1 MDFVKNL
8 AGGNKDDNTS
18 QQQSEGGSGGGFM
31 DKVNNMA
38 GGGAAGEKNED
49 GLDKAVDY
57 VQENFLGGG
66 SQNNESAVE
75 QAKDEAISDAIRDQ
89 YKGATGNLRQQN
101 SAKKRKHAIPEF
113 VKALRRDSFQTTWEA
128 VGAASGLAGLMRL
141 LSIRDLRQLC
151 KRLGMTASA
160 LKARPQRREGLSEL
174 VIILFGG
181 HEDTRPLSRYYQ
193 DIVPACDLTI
203 IQRFEQSWTPSQQK
217 YLLAG
222 QREHNEIKFL
232 DEISSED
239 VLLSQRQSLFRGNI
253 PFTEKILATILTSTF
268 CPPDLIDELA
278 MPSLK
283 RLLKSRYDDTTRDQY
298 LDLVL
303 QVIRKHD
310 KIAGQLSLENGGLVQ
325 YIVDRWCNAPS
336 ERKQKLRLF
345 LEQAIELLPS
355 TPKSRAKD
363 LQRIQQAICSTRLS
377 YEGRYEFFRLLLL
390 HMKDYQIDIE
400 SNSEEDLYRLRQFPQ
415 WPSLLF
421 FSMSYPMSLRLFEK
435 LDKLFPQK
443 DFLDPAAR
451 KETILNHSIKHSPC
465 GDAEMVKALLIRK
478 SKTQHEHP
486 DVTDL
491 VMERRTKAQQSREAV
506 ERAYWAISAVHLC
519 VAAGDLSTLKE
530 TVVWSRRFVKDSAV
544 SYRLFSGDVLKTQE
558 IEELLGAMPDGNVD
572 SPENAA
578 AFTSSLRTSD
588 IDLANDILI
597 ELVNTA
603 TMAAGEPGFQAT
615 QWAWLFVLAT
625 STTDRRS
632 RRLDVLLKS
641 LPHLSPSMHFERDWL
656 EAVWKPTIDALI
668 QIETTLHDSLY
679 NTLVPVLYR
688 DYIKG
693 IYLYQRLAN
702 TSISPHLLAEL
713 TRFLIDQMRARLGS
727 AGLKAQIH
735 NVVSA
740 IDRLAN
746 SEPQLA
752 CPFISDLILDDDFN
766 EASSWHRQLMSYKF
780 LSVLPARK
788 AEEFLRT
795 MANAITERMREQNHN
810 FDSKEARSVKESDG
824 SMKRKTVKVTTV
836 KMLAQILQHKI
847 FINPSLSCEILI
859 GLLSEAR
866 HIDIRVAI
874 TASLFDTM
882 EEPDCPPS
890 IRDQIL
896 SALEEFIVPVAS
908 RLDERRDLAGSD
920 WTAVEDGMSLP
931 VVGEDSAL
939 LDLLIEKTRLSKLE
953 GADKLRLARLVMATL
968 EMSALLNERFLR
980 LFMARNNFSLEEA
993 LPGMPVHLEALSE
1006 AFIHLMPYIPSV
1018 VFLMA
1023 EAAAFTHIEP
1033 SPGIKAISKAI
1044 QEDRELVNS
1053 NAGKHWLSQFAG
1065 DSLDRNII
1073 HVPRLI
1079 QQNSEQLDSKLVTDG
1094 VNRASLLQFI
1104 HGCIERMMRVEKT
1117 GDIVSLVRRLCSDR
1131 LKSRENWEIWHKNC
1145 LPVIETIIRKI
1156 KEAQPHC
1163 LYLINL
1169 HTLPLPLPDAT
1180 EEEDQAFVE
1189 KLHGIIK
1196 GLAGRQGYPYH
1207 TDLETLKQEI
1217 NYWPLLQSYGR
1228 FALKLAAVQDYDFK
1242 STEQPSLAD
1251 YLGWEIVA
1259 HLLTKASG
1267 PQRAAR
1273 DVKRLLE
1280 EWKTSKDKMINVM
1293 GIDLSRTIQH
1303 RDWLATN

>member
-1 MDFVKNL
+1 MPR
-8 AGGNKDDNTS
+8 
-18 QQQSEGGSGGGFM
+18 
-31 DKVNNMA
+31 
-38 GGGAAGEKNED
+38 AA
-49 GLDKAVDY
+49 
-57 VQENFLGGG
+57 
-66 SQNNESAVE
+66 
-75 QAKDEAISDAIRDQ
+75 SDIIQD
-89 YKGATGNLRQQN
+89 LRQQN

-160 LKARPQRREGLSEL
+160 RKARPQRRAGLGQL

-203 IQRFEQSWTPSQQK
+203 IQRFEQPWTPSQQK

-239 VLLSQRQSLFRGNI
+239 VVLSQHQSIFRGNI

-268 CPPDLIDELA
+268 CPPDLIDELV

-298 LDLVL
+298 LGLVL
-303 QVIRKHD
+303 QVARKHD

-336 ERKQKLRLF
+336 ERKEKLRSF

-377 YEGRYEFFRLLLL
+377 YEGRYELFRLLLL
-390 HMKDYQIDIE
+390 HMKDFQVDIE
-400 SNSEEDLYRLRQFPQ
+400 SSSEQDRLRQFTH

-443 DFLDPAAR
+443 DFLGPVSR
-451 KETILNHSIKHSPC
+451 KGTILNHSIKHSPS
-465 GDAEMVKALLIRK
+465 GDVEVVKALLIRK
-478 SKTQHEHP
+478 SKTQREHP

-491 VMERRTKAQQSREAV
+491 VLERRTKAQQSREAV
-506 ERAYWAISAVHLC
+506 ERAYWAISTVHLC
-519 VAAGDLSTLKE
+519 IAAGDLSALKE

-544 SYRLFSGDVLKTQE
+544 SHRLFSGDVLKTQE

-572 SPENAA
+572 SPESAA
-578 AFTSSLRTSD
+578 AFTSSLRKSD

-603 TMAAGEPGFQAT
+603 TMAAGEPGFQAN
-615 QWAWLFVLAT
+615 QWAWL
-625 STTDRRS
+625 
-632 RRLDVLLKS
+632 
-641 LPHLSPSMHFERDWL
+641 
-656 EAVWKPTIDALI
+656 
-668 QIETTLHDSLY
+668 
-679 NTLVPVLYR
+679 
-688 DYIKG
+688 
-693 IYLYQRLAN
+693 
-702 TSISPHLLAEL
+702 
-713 TRFLIDQMRARLGS
+713 
-727 AGLKAQIH
+727 
-735 NVVSA
+735 
-740 IDRLAN
+740 
-746 SEPQLA
+746 
-752 CPFISDLILDDDFN
+752 
-766 EASSWHRQLMSYKF
+766 F

-795 MANAITERMREQNHN
+795 MANAITERMREQNNN

-847 FINPSLSCEILI
+847 FIDPSLSCEILI

-896 SALEEFIVPVAS
+896 SALEEFVVPVAS
-908 RLDERRDLAGSD
+908 RLDERRDLAEFD
-920 WTAVEDGMSLP
+920 WTAVENGVSLP
-931 VVGEDSAL
+931 AVGEESAL

-968 EMSALLNERFLR
+968 EISALLNGRFLR

-993 LPGMPVHLEALSE
+993 LPSIPVHLEALSE

-1018 VFLMA
+1018 VFRMA

-1053 NAGKHWLSQFAG
+1053 NAGKHWLSQFAR

-1073 HVPRLI
+1073 HV
-1079 QQNSEQLDSKLVTDG
+1079 
-1094 VNRASLLQFI
+1094 
-1104 HGCIERMMRVEKT
+1104 
-1117 GDIVSLVRRLCSDR
+1117 
-1131 LKSRENWEIWHKNC
+1131 
-1145 LPVIETIIRKI
+1145 

-1163 LYLINL
+1163 LFLINL

-1189 KLHGIIK
+1189 KLHGIIQ
-1196 GLAGRQGYPYH
+1196 GLAGCQGYPYH
-1207 TDLETLKQEI
+1207 TDLETLKREI

-1228 FALKLAAVQDYDFK
+1228 FALKLAAVQNYDFK

-1293 GIDLSRTIQH
+1293 GMDLSRAIQH

>member
-1 MDFVKNL
+1 MPR
-8 AGGNKDDNTS
+8 
-18 QQQSEGGSGGGFM
+18 
-31 DKVNNMA
+31 
-38 GGGAAGEKNED
+38 AA
-49 GLDKAVDY
+49 
-57 VQENFLGGG
+57 
-66 SQNNESAVE
+66 
-75 QAKDEAISDAIRDQ
+75 SDIIQD
-89 YKGATGNLRQQN
+89 LRQQN

-160 LKARPQRREGLSEL
+160 RKVRPQRRAGLGQL

-203 IQRFEQSWTPSQQK
+203 IQRFEQPWTPSQQK

-239 VLLSQRQSLFRGNI
+239 VVLSQHQSIFRGNI

-268 CPPDLIDELA
+268 CPPDLIDELV

-298 LDLVL
+298 LGLVL
-303 QVIRKHD
+303 QVARKHD

-325 YIVDRWCNAPS
+325 YIVNRWCNAPS
-336 ERKQKLRLF
+336 ERKEKLRSF

-377 YEGRYEFFRLLLL
+377 YEGRYELFRLLLL
-390 HMKDYQIDIE
+390 HMKDFQVDIE
-400 SNSEEDLYRLRQFPQ
+400 SSSEQDRLRQFTH

-443 DFLDPAAR
+443 DFLGPVSR
-451 KETILNHSIKHSPC
+451 KGTILNHSIKHSPS
-465 GDAEMVKALLIRK
+465 GDVEVVKALLIRK
-478 SKTQHEHP
+478 SKTQREHP

-491 VMERRTKAQQSREAV
+491 VLERRTKAQQSREAV
-506 ERAYWAISAVHLC
+506 ERAYWAISTVHLC
-519 VAAGDLSTLKE
+519 IAAGDLSALKE

-544 SYRLFSGDVLKTQE
+544 SHRLFSGDVLKTQE

-572 SPENAA
+572 SPESAA
-578 AFTSSLRTSD
+578 AFTSSLRKSD

-603 TMAAGEPGFQAT
+603 TMAAGEPGFQAN
-615 QWAWLFVLAT
+615 QWAWLFVLIR

-632 RRLDVLLKS
+632 RRLDVLFKS
-641 LPHLSPSMHFERDWL
+641 LSKCVDGKRCEKDWL

-752 CPFISDLILDDDFN
+752 CPFISDLILDDDFK
-766 EASSWHRQLMSYKF
+766 EASSWHRQLMSYRF

-795 MANAITERMREQNHN
+795 MANAITERMREQNNN

-847 FINPSLSCEILI
+847 FIDPSLSCEILI

-896 SALEEFIVPVAS
+896 SALEEFVVPVAS
-908 RLDERRDLAGSD
+908 RLDERRDLAESD
-920 WTAVEDGMSLP
+920 WTAVENGVSLP
-931 VVGEDSAL
+931 AVGEESAL

-968 EMSALLNERFLR
+968 EISALLNGRFLR

-993 LPGMPVHLEALSE
+993 LPSIPVHLEALSE

-1018 VFLMA
+1018 VFRMA

-1053 NAGKHWLSQFAG
+1053 NAGKHWLSQFAR

-1079 QQNSEQLDSKLVTDG
+1079 QQNSKQLDSKLVTDG
-1094 VNRASLLQFI
+1094 VNRALLLQFI
-1104 HGCIERMMRVEKT
+1104 YGCIERMMRVEKT

-1131 LKSRENWEIWHKNC
+1131 LKSRENWENWHNNC
-1145 LPVIETIIRKI
+1145 LSVIKKIILQV

-1163 LYLINL
+1163 LFLINL

-1189 KLHGIIK
+1189 KLHGIIQ
-1196 GLAGRQGYPYH
+1196 GLAGCQGYPYH
-1207 TDLETLKQEI
+1207 PDLETLKQEI

-1228 FALKLAAVQDYDFK
+1228 FALKLAAVQNYDFK

-1293 GIDLSRTIQH
+1293 GMDLSRAIQH